1 MIFSE
6 RLKLL
11 RIQLEDSQLKV
22 ATAIGISDR
31 AYRNLE
37 SGVSVPNMNTLIAL
51 AEYFNVS
58 IDYLTGRTSN
68 PKLNKKND

>member
-22 ATAIGISDR
+22 ATTIGISDR

-58 IDYLTGRTSN
+58 IDYLTGRTDD
-68 PKLNKKND
+68 PKLHTL